1 MNLKKISGLSC
12 TKLVLSV
19 RTWWT
24 CMVPLCYPLRQGP
37 PPPPLG
43 RGRRGPPTP
52 QGVGWI
58 MRGGG
63 EGRGWGHLGQIV
75 GWRHFNQNAAGLPP
89 PHPPLPSNHP
99 PPQSPPPTSDWFLY
113 FYTGWWGD
121 RRILLYR
128 VAMLHVSM
136 FTRDYVFRQRKFSSV
151 GRSVFSLIHNIVF
164 EFARANKSCP
174 TLPGQRTTVHII
186 LYLLLFKVLLYSIS
200 TYYVNVHQ

>member
-1 MNLKKISGLSC
+1 MHQIGPVRED
-12 TKLVLSV
+12 LVDLHGTAV
-19 RTWWT
+19 LL
-24 CMVPLCYPLRQGP
+24 PLEVGSTPSTPWEGEEGP
-37 PPPPLG
+37 PHPPG
-43 RGRRGPPTP
+43 S
-52 QGVGWI
+52 GVDNEG
-58 MRGGG
+58 GGG

-151 GRSVFSLIHNIVF
+151 GRSVFSLIPNIVF

-174 TLPGQRTTVHII
+174 TLPG
-186 LYLLLFKVLLYSIS
+186 
-200 TYYVNVHQ
+200 